1 MTLIRLGA
9 FYHEQL
15 NLNGDVMN
23 LMVLSKRLNWL
34 GFEVEVV
41 DLTTQNIL
49 EQLALGVDFALL
61 GHGST
66 AAWSQL
72 LQKKEE
78 LASAFGELV
87 KQQVP
92 LFAVSSGFQVMV
104 DLGII
109 NEPYEKVERSS
120 KFSVSTF
127 AGNELLG
134 YVNTDTNLPI
144 FSNYGA
150 ATGTLLHGPVLAKNP
165 WLADQIIETLLTRRG
180 LVVGNSSW
188 TSRFEHVNLALEGVW
203 RLERELANE

>member
-78 LASAFGELV
+78 LASAIGELV

-92 LFAVSSGFQVMV
+92 LLAVSSGFQVMV

-109 NEPYEKVERSS
+109 SEPYEKVERSS
-120 KFSVSTF
+120 KFSVLTF
-127 AGNELLG
+127 AGKELLG
-134 YVNTDTNLPI
+134 YVNTDIDLPA

-150 ATGTLLHGPVLAKNP
+150 TTGTMLHGPVLAKNP

-180 LVVGNSSW
+180 LVVGNSSL
-188 TSRFEHVNLALEGVW
+188 TSKFEQVNLALEGVW